1 MTRDVYLPRDEA
13 YVRNALFGIELL
25 DAVTLNR
32 VSGGVKVTA
41 EGLHAKEPV
50 VSAGGVFAWFRED
63 FTRLQKVT
71 IDPELLPYE
80 KVELQP
86 AQLQTGLNVVELLPR
101 LDYPFAAGITGLR
114 GLLIEERVMPREPV
128 PNAEAHLRWL
138 DENGVWRD
146 APSQVHTQKKGDFVA
161 FLRLAPAD
169 VPQID
174 LGGIVTVRLR
184 ARRGAA
190 ERESTDL
197 KLPQGRIADP
207 STFAQGPNAL
217 IFAWDELQP

>member
-1 MTRDVYLPRDEA
+1 MTREIFLPRDEA

-25 DAVTLNR
+25 DAVTLAR

-41 EGLHAKEPV
+41 EGLHAKKPV

-71 IDPELLPYE
+71 IDPQMLPYE
-80 KVELQP
+80 IVELEP
-86 AQLQTGLNVVELLPR
+86 AQLQTGLNIVELAPR

-114 GLLIEERVMPREPV
+114 GLLIEERVVPAVPV
-128 PNAEAHLRWL
+128 PNADVRPRWL
-138 DENGVWRD
+138 DENAVWRD
-146 APSQVHTQKKGDFVA
+146 APTEVRTGPKGDFVA
-161 FLRLAPAD
+161 FLRLTPAD
-169 VPQID
+169 VPQVD
-174 LGGIVTVRLR
+174 PGGIVTVRLR
-184 ARRGAA
+184 VRRGASQ
-190 ERESTDL
+190 RESADK